1 MHFSPGLVPG
11 APRNVHPGTA
21 IVKVYRAYR
30 AFLQT
35 RIQLEAWS
43 ACGIFI
49 ASEENRVAHP
59 RKSFNLASP

>member
-30 AFLQT
+30 AFFANQD
-35 RIQLEAWS
+35 S
-43 ACGIFI
+43 ARSMACLRHFHCQRG
-49 ASEENRVAHP
+49 
-59 RKSFNLASP
+59 KSCCTSAKII